1 MRINLFVSL
10 WIASVSAVTCFL
22 SIKFRQNRF
31 KEICSTL
38 NLVAPVSMVW
48 FHAAQNCN
56 YSHAL
61 ESSFDIY
68 ILTGYSISSLEKVV
82 PVEHAIQD

>member
-10 WIASVSAVTCFL
+10 WIAAVSAVTCFL
-22 SIKFRQNRF
+22 SIKFRQDRF